1 MGIYMHMY
9 FIRVLLKHI
18 LVLVV
23 LDAVG
28 SKHCGPVFIRYEI
41 GSLSST
47 WYCTYIHGCLG
58 QT

>member
-1 MGIYMHMY
+1 MHMY

-23 LDAVG
+23 LDA
-28 SKHCGPVFIRYEI
+28 SPVFIRYAI

-47 WYCTYIHGCLG
+47 WYCRANLAPIIAFPVLT
-58 QT
+58 